1 MYPNIRIYVANS
13 LIPRIMD
20 KDCCSLPNTS
30 VIPLHLLR
38 FHTAA
43 IHVLNWNLRNLVNP
57 LFISRHLATWDMN
70 STDLC
75 MLNLLLCLA
84 RCWIVFVYMVQ
95 YCICSLPSSSV
106 LIIYISAILF
116 VVSCNC
122 THWLIELHNRSLIHW
137 TPCLMLVVFMIPAGI
152 AMIITRRASVRF
164 LDMDS
169 TQNLAVLDL
178 CTRYS
183 CGQCSL
189 IILFVTALELSATT
203 RRHITLQSEFF
214 LWSWYTFHFVC
225 TTLP

>member
-1 MYPNIRIYVANS
+1 
-13 LIPRIMD
+13 
-20 KDCCSLPNTS
+20 
-30 VIPLHLLR
+30 
-38 FHTAA
+38 
-43 IHVLNWNLRNLVNP
+43 
-57 LFISRHLATWDMN
+57 
-70 STDLC
+70 
-75 MLNLLLCLA
+75 
-84 RCWIVFVYMVQ
+84 MVQ
-95 YCICSLPSSSV
+95 YCICSLPSSFV

-164 LDMDS
+164 LGMDS

-189 IILFVTALELSATT
+189 IILFVTAPDYQQQQID
-203 RRHITLQSEFF
+203 ITLQSEIYVMKFGT
-214 LWSWYTFHFVC
+214 TFILYAPHCPNMLGYRGLQVAN
-225 TTLP
+225 